1 MKVFYDLHIHSCLSP
16 CADDDM
22 TPYNIV
28 NMAKLKGLDII
39 ALTDHNSC
47 KNCPA
52 LVEVARKAG
61 LNAVPGM
68 ELCTSEECHVIC
80 LFPTL
85 EAAMEF
91 DAFVEGKLPTIMN
104 NPEVFG
110 TQIIMDKNDDISG
123 HVPILLAA
131 ASSISIDEVARQ
143 VRKLGGASFPAHID
157 RPSFSV
163 ISSLGTVPDIG
174 FTAFEISPHGKV
186 GELGL
191 KYPLIR
197 EKTIIYNSDAHSLGD
212 IGERERWIELDSPSP
227 EILIEKLNYGCL

>member
-1 MKVFYDLHIHSCLSP
+1 
-16 CADDDM
+16 
-22 TPYNIV
+22 
-28 NMAKLKGLDII
+28 
-39 ALTDHNSC
+39 
-47 KNCPA
+47 
-52 LVEVARKAG
+52 KAG

-157 RPSFSV
+157 RPSFSI

-227 EILIEKLNYGCL
+227 EIFIEKLNYGCL